1 MNTITQEEKK
11 TFQFNISIEIKT
23 YLKSITLDKRNIRKH
38 LWYLSYTESHTT
50 AVLYKDTLILFNAE
64 SC

>member
-1 MNTITQEEKK
+1 MNTIKQEKK
-11 TFQFNISIEIKT
+11 IQFNIAIEIKT
-23 YLKSITLDKRNIRKH
+23 HLKSIILDKRNIRKY
-38 LWYLSYTESHTT
+38 LWYLSYTESHTI